1 MCRAHSMYREMRPG
15 CMKYFSWRI
24 RIEDTTWDIRCAW
37 KGINLKKLWYEGVDW
52 IHLACVRVD

>member
-1 MCRAHSMYREMRPG
+1 MYREMRPG